1 MAGAE
6 RNALL
11 GSFEFNP
18 YAAGKKVYGNMTHA
32 PTRGKVDRTGYVER
46 DARIAAKKAAVL
58 AKIKANNTGAYANA
72 NALRF
77 GK

>member
-11 GSFEFNP
+11 GGFEFNP
-18 YAAGKKVYGNMTHA
+18 FAAGAKIYGNMTNA
-32 PTRGKVDRTGYVER
+32 PTRGRVDPTGYADR
-46 DARIAAKKAAVL
+46 DRRIAAKKAAVL
-58 AKIKANNTGAYANA
+58 AKMKANNAGAYANA

-77 GK
+77 SK

>member
-18 YAAGKKVYGNMTHA
+18 YAAGKKIYGNMTYA
-32 PTRGKVDRTGYVER
+32 PTRGKVDKSGYAAR

-58 AKIKANNTGAYANA
+58 AKMKANNVGAYANE

-77 GK
+77 SK

>member
-11 GSFEFNP
+11 GGFEFNP
-18 YAAGKKVYGNMTHA
+18 YAAGKKIYGNMTYA
-32 PTRGKVDRTGYVER
+32 PTRGKVDKSGYVDR
-46 DARIAAKKAAVL
+46 DRRMAAKKAAVL
-58 AKIKANNTGAYANA
+58 AKLKANNAGAYANA

>member
-6 RNALL
+6 RSALL
-11 GSFEFNP
+11 GNFEFNP
-18 YAAGKKVYGNMTHA
+18 YAAGKKIYGNMTYA
-32 PTRGKVDRTGYVER
+32 PTRGKVDKSGYAAR

-58 AKIKANNTGAYANA
+58 AKMKANNTGAYANE

-77 GK
+77 SK